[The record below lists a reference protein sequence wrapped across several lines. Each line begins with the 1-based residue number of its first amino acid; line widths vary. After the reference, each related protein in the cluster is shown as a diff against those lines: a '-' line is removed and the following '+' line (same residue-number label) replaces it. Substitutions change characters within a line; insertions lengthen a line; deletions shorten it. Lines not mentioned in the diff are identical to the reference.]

1 MPRRGDR
8 ISIPARARRWSLVFL
23 SVLLS
28 LTLSACDTKQTL
40 EQAIDC
46 GQFKHLPDGTWS
58 TAKDVSLDF
67 LLDGKEHQLNYSSA
81 LIINGKRDRDEALLS
96 AALDKKCGAKQ

>member
-1 MPRRGDR
+1 MPGR
-8 ISIPARARRWSLVFL
+8 IQIWSLAFL

-28 LTLSACDTKQTL
+28 LALSACGTKQTL

-67 LLDGKEHQLNYSSA
+67 LQDGTEHQLNYSSGF
-81 LIINGKRDRDEALLS
+81 IITGKRNREEALLS
-96 AALDKKCGAKQ
+96 AALDKKCVAKQ

>member
-1 MPRRGDR
+1 MPRRN
-8 ISIPARARRWSLVFL
+8 SSSAPAQRWGLVFF

-28 LTLSACDTKQTL
+28 LALSACGTKQTL

-67 LLDGKEHQLNYSSA
+67 LQDGREHQLNYSGG
-81 LIINGKRDRDEALLS
+81 LIITGKKDPDEALLS

>member
-1 MPRRGDR
+1 MP
-8 ISIPARARRWSLVFL
+8 AHAQRWSLVFV

-28 LTLSACDTKQTL
+28 LALSACGTKQTL

-67 LLDGKEHQLNYSSA
+67 LQDGTEHQLNYSSG
-81 LIINGKRDRDEALLS
+81 LIITGKRNGEEALV
-96 AALDKKCGAKQ
+96 AASLDKKCGVKQ

>member
-1 MPRRGDR
+1 
-8 ISIPARARRWSLVFL
+8 LVFL
-23 SVLLS
+23 SFLLS
-28 LTLSACDTKQTL
+28 LALSACGTKQTL

-46 GQFKHLPDGTWS
+46 GQFKHLPDGAWS

-67 LLDGKEHQLNYSSA
+67 LQDGVEHQLNYSSGG
-81 LIINGKRDRDEALLS
+81 LTINGKRGHDEALLS

>member
-1 MPRRGDR
+1 MP
-8 ISIPARARRWSLVFL
+8 IPARARHRSFVFL

-28 LTLSACDTKQTL
+28 LTLGACGTKQTL

-67 LLDGKEHQLNYSSA
+67 LQDGVEHQLNYSSG
-81 LIINGKRDRDEALLS
+81 LIINGKRDSDEALLL

>member
-1 MPRRGDR
+1 ML
-8 ISIPARARRWSLVFL
+8 ARAEFWSLAFL

-28 LTLSACDTKQTL
+28 LVLGACGTKQTL
-40 EQAIDC
+40 EQAVDC

-67 LLDGKEHQLNYSSA
+67 LQDGREHQLNYSSG

>member
-1 MPRRGDR
+1 M
-8 ISIPARARRWSLVFL
+8 PARAQRWSLAFL

-28 LTLSACDTKQTL
+28 LVLSACGTKQTL

-67 LLDGKEHQLNYSSA
+67 LQDGMEHQLNYSSG
-81 LIINGKRDRDEALLS
+81 LIITGKRDREEALLS

>member
-1 MPRRGDR
+1 MPG
-8 ISIPARARRWSLVFL
+8 RAQRWSLVFL

-28 LTLSACDTKQTL
+28 PALSACGTKQTL

-67 LLDGKEHQLNYSSA
+67 LQDSTEHQLNYSSG
-81 LIINGKRDRDEALLS
+81 LIITGKRNGEEALVV